1 MNFYPNC
8 NTEMCINAVKRVV
21 EENAQ
26 IDLEVP
32 IECVLEA
39 LEITMSSN
47 NGSFVNNFFTQ
58 VNGATIGGPESAS
71 VTDIFGAV
79 YIDPVAKNGGP
90 FVPKEWKRYR
100 DDTWD
105 LEDHVSEQQ
114 LETFTEYLNSNV
126 LENKIKFT
134 RETSKN
140 ELVFLDT
147 KVHLKDG
154 FLISEIYSK
163 PKDSHEYL
171 NPRSCHPPQVTRNNP
186 YSVALR
192 VRRNCSD
199 RVPGDKM
206 FIDNLVKYKAYLL
219 DSGYANDIIDK
230 HFIKVAKLKQKDTL
244 GEKVA
249 RNRKLGTGKVILSQ
263 HGIQRFLTS
272 IKLSGNFIIF
282 WKRTNSAKN
291 YFQKG
296 RLEYHIKEVTKI

>member
-1 MNFYPNC
+1 MYIYP
-8 NTEMCINAVKRVV
+8 A
-21 EENAQ
+21 
-26 IDLEVP
+26 
-32 IECVLEA
+32 
-39 LEITMSSN
+39 
-47 NGSFVNNFFTQ
+47 
-58 VNGATIGGPESAS
+58 
-71 VTDIFGAV
+71 
-79 YIDPVAKNGGP
+79 AKNGGP

-134 RETSKN
+134 RETSKS

-154 FLISEIYSK
+154 FLISEIYSE
-163 PKDSHEYL
+163 PTDSHEYL
-171 NPRSCHPPQVTRNNP
+171 NPRSCHPPQVTTNNP

-199 RVPGDKM
+199 QVPGDKM

-219 DSGYANDIIDK
+219 DSGYESDIIDK
-230 HFIKVAKLKQKDTL
+230 HFIKVAKLKWKDTL

-249 RNRKLGTGKVILSQ
+249 RNRKIRNRKI
-263 HGIQRFLTS
+263 
-272 IKLSGNFIIF
+272 NFVTTWDPMFPDINKAF
-282 WKRTNSAKN
+282 RK
-291 YFQKG
+291 F
-296 RLEYHIKEVTKI
+296 YHILEEDEQCKKFISKRVV